1 MISPY
6 KLIRPVLMRMD
17 EESSHRLAIRLLGKI
32 SDSSRLTVLEEL
44 LVGDRVPTLPVKAL
58 GIQFQNPVGLAAGFD
73 KDGLAFPALAGMG
86 FGFIELGTVTPSP
99 QLGNPGKRIF
109 RIIDDQ
115 AIINR
120 LGFNSCGLDAFV
132 LNLEKIKLSPRATVL
147 GVNIG
152 KNTNTPN
159 ERATMDYV
167 RCFKGVYRYADYI
180 AVNVSSPNSPGLRD
194 LQNVARLDELLEA
207 ITQERVNLAPAHAG
221 KTVPIAV
228 KISPELDAKDI
239 EAIVEIAA
247 NRKVD
252 AIIATNS
259 TVTRPTYGT
268 HKNYK
273 ENGGL
278 SGKPLRE
285 MSTQVIRTASEVAGN
300 SMMII
305 GTGGISSAEDAWD
318 KMLAGA
324 DLLQLYTSFVYQGT
338 SVVKD
343 IAVGLADLARQYD
356 SENFQSAIQQARQ
369 KQSRSRT

>member
-1 MISPY
+1 MFSPY
-6 KLIRPVLMRMD
+6 KLIRPVLVRMD
-17 EESSHRLAIRLLGKI
+17 EESSHSLAMRLLSRI

-44 LVGDRVPTLPVKAL
+44 LLGDRVPALPVEAL
-58 GIQFQNPVGLAAGFD
+58 GTQFQNPVGLAAGFD
-73 KDGLAFPALAGMG
+73 KDGLAFPALAGIG
-86 FGFIELGTVTPSP
+86 FGFIELGTVTPNP
-99 QLGNPGKRIF
+99 QPGNPGKRVF
-109 RIIDDQ
+109 RIIDDN
-115 AIINR
+115 ALINR
-120 LGFNSCGLDAFV
+120 LGFNSCGLDSFV
-132 LNLEKIKLSPRATVL
+132 LNLEKIKSVPRETVL

-180 AVNVSSPNSPGLRD
+180 AVNVSSPNSPGIRD

-207 ITQERVNLAPAHAG
+207 ITQERVSLASSHAG

-228 KISPELDAKDI
+228 KISPDLDTKEI
-239 EAIVEIAA
+239 EAIVETAA
-247 NRKVD
+247 NRNVD
-252 AIIATNS
+252 AIIATNT
-259 TVTRPTYGT
+259 TVTRPTDGT

-285 MSTQVIRTASEVAGN
+285 MSTQVIRTASKVAGN
-300 SMMII
+300 SMTII

-318 KMLAGA
+318 KILAGA
-324 DLLQLYTSFVYQGT
+324 NLLQLYTSFVYQGT

-343 IAVGLADLARQYD
+343 IVVGLADLARQYE
-356 SENFQSAIQQARQ
+356 SENFQSAIEQARQ
-369 KQSRSRT
+369 KPSRSRT